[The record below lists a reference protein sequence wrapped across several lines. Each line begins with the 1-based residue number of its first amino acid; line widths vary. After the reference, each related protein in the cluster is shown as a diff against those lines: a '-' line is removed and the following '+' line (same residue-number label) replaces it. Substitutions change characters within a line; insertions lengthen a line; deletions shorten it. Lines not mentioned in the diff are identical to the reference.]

1 MKKFVFFNAIVA
13 ALGGFLFGFDTAVIS
28 GAEQDIQ
35 KLWGLSDLTHGLAV
49 AIALYGTVIGS
60 LVAGYPSEIIGRKKT
75 LILVGF
81 LYLISAL
88 GSALAPEVY
97 SFMSFRFLGGLGVG
111 VASVTAPMYISE
123 ISPAKFRGRLV
134 ALFQFN
140 IVFGI
145 MIAFVSN
152 YFLEGTSENDWR
164 WMLAVEAFP
173 AFIDGVLVNFIPE
186 SPRWLL
192 LRQNNE
198 AGAKDILASM
208 DPESV
213 DESILAIKASVI
225 SVKEKLFSDKFSR
238 PVILV
243 FLFAFF
249 NQMSGINAIIYF
261 APRIFNAAG
270 LATDSSLLSTAGIGL
285 INLVFTVLGMSVIDK
300 AGRKTLMYIGSIG
313 LMLSLLLISVYISRD
328 FDEIYLFFFIYIA
341 FFAMS
346 QGAVIW
352 VFISEIFP
360 NTVRAYGQSF
370 GSFTHWMFA
379 AIIANVFPYFANLF
393 INDQGPIFG
402 FFGVMMFLQLIFVW
416 KLMPETK
423 GLSLERIQKRLGIE

>member
-28 GAEQDIQ
+28 GAEQDVQ

-49 AIALYGTVIGS
+49 AMALYGTVVGS

-75 LILVGF
+75 LIMVGM

-97 SFMSFRFLGGLGVG
+97 SFMAFRFLGGLGVG

-145 MIAFVSN
+145 LVAFTSN
-152 YFLEGTSENDWR
+152 YFLEGISENDWR
-164 WMLAVEAFP
+164 WMLGIEAIP
-173 AFIDGVLVNFIPE
+173 AFIYSILVNFIPE

-192 LRQNNE
+192 LHNNNE
-198 AGAKDILASM
+198 AGAKEILAKM

-213 DESILAIKASVI
+213 NESIVAIKESVL
-225 SVKEKLFSDKFSR
+225 SVKEKLFSAKFNK
-238 PVILV
+238 PVMLV

-285 INLVFTVLGMSVIDK
+285 INLLFTVLGMSLIDK
-300 AGRKTLMYIGSIG
+300 AGRKTLMYIGSLG
-313 LMLSLLLISVYISRD
+313 LMLSLLLITVFISKD
-328 FDEIYLFFFIYIA
+328 FEEIYLFFFIYIA
-341 FFAMS
+341 FFAVS

-393 INDQGPIFG
+393 IDNQGPIFG
-402 FFGVMMFLQLIFVW
+402 FFGIMMFLQLIFVW

-423 GLSLERIQKRLGIE
+423 GLSLEKIQKCLGIQ

>member
-35 KLWGLSDLTHGLAV
+35 KLWGLNDLTHGLAV
-49 AIALYGTVIGS
+49 AIALYGTVLGS
-60 LVAGYPSEIIGRKKT
+60 LLAGYPSEVIGRKKT

-81 LYLISAL
+81 LYLVSAL

-97 SFMSFRFLGGLGVG
+97 SFMFFRFLGGIGVG

-145 MIAFVSN
+145 MVAFVSN

-164 WMLAVEAFP
+164 WMLGVEAIP
-173 AFIDGVLVNFIPE
+173 ALIYSVLVNFIPE

-192 LRQNNE
+192 LHKNNE
-198 AGAKDILASM
+198 EGAKFILAKM
-208 DPESV
+208 DPENVSG
-213 DESILAIKASVI
+213 SIVAIKESVI
-225 SVKEKLFSDKFSR
+225 DVKERLFSAKFNK
-238 PVILV
+238 PVMLV

-285 INLVFTVLGMSVIDK
+285 VNLVFTILGMSLIDK
-300 AGRKTLMYIGSIG
+300 AGRKTLMYIGSVG
-313 LMLSLLLISVYISRD
+313 LMLSLWLITAFISKE
-328 FDEIYLFFFIYIA
+328 FEGIYWFFFIYIA
-341 FFAMS
+341 FFAIS

-393 INDQGPIFG
+393 IEDQGPIFG
-402 FFGVMMFLQLIFVW
+402 FFGFMMFLQLIFVW

-423 GLSLERIQKRLGIE
+423 GLSLEKIQKSLGIK

>member
-28 GAEQDIQ
+28 GAEQEIQ

-173 AFIDGVLVNFIPE
+173 AFIYGVLVNFIPE

-423 GLSLERIQKRLGIE
+423 GLSLERIQKHLGIE

>member
-173 AFIDGVLVNFIPE
+173 AFIYGVLVNFIPE

-192 LRQNNE
+192 LQQNNE
-198 AGAKDILASM
+198 VGAKDILASM

>member
-28 GAEQDIQ
+28 GAEQDVQ

-49 AIALYGTVIGS
+49 AMALYGTVVGS

-75 LILVGF
+75 LIMVGM

-97 SFMSFRFLGGLGVG
+97 SFMAFRFLGGLGVG

-145 MIAFVSN
+145 LVAFTSN
-152 YFLEGTSENDWR
+152 YFLEGISENDWR
-164 WMLAVEAFP
+164 WMLGIEAIP
-173 AFIDGVLVNFIPE
+173 AFIYSILVNFIPE

-192 LRQNNE
+192 LHNNNE
-198 AGAKDILASM
+198 AGAKEILAKM

-213 DESILAIKASVI
+213 NESIVAIKESVL
-225 SVKEKLFSDKFSR
+225 SVKEKLFSAKFNK
-238 PVILV
+238 PVMLV

-285 INLVFTVLGMSVIDK
+285 INLLFTVLGMSLIDK
-300 AGRKTLMYIGSIG
+300 AGRKTLMYIGSLG
-313 LMLSLLLISVYISRD
+313 LMLSLLLITVFISKD
-328 FDEIYLFFFIYIA
+328 FAAIYLFFFIYIA
-341 FFAMS
+341 FFAVS

-393 INDQGPIFG
+393 IRASK
-402 FFGVMMFLQLIFVW
+402 V
-416 KLMPETK
+416 
-423 GLSLERIQKRLGIE
+423 

>member
-173 AFIDGVLVNFIPE
+173 AFIYGVLVNFIPE

>member
-1 MKKFVFFNAIVA
+1 MKKFVFFNALVA

-35 KLWGLSDLTHGLAV
+35 KLWALSDLTHGLAV

-60 LVAGYPSEIIGRKKT
+60 LVAGYPSEVIGRKKT
-75 LILVGF
+75 LIMVGF
-81 LYLISAL
+81 LYLLSAL
-88 GSALAPEVY
+88 GSALAPEIY
-97 SFMSFRFLGGLGVG
+97 SFMIFRFLGGLGVG
-111 VASVTAPMYISE
+111 VSSVTAPMYISE

-140 IVFGI
+140 IVLGI
-145 MIAFVSN
+145 MVAFVSN
-152 YFLEGTSENDWR
+152 YLVEGTSENDWR
-164 WMLAVEAFP
+164 WMLGIEAFP
-173 AFIDGVLVNFIPE
+173 AFLYSVLVYFIPE

-192 LRQNNE
+192 LHKGNE
-198 AGAKDILASM
+198 QAAKAILAKM

-213 DESILAIKASVI
+213 NESIDAIKASI
-225 SVKEKLFSDKFSR
+225 IDVKEKLFSRKFNK

-249 NQMSGINAIIYF
+249 NQLSGINAIIYF

-285 INLVFTVLGMSVIDK
+285 VNLVFTLLGMSVIDK
-300 AGRKTLMYIGSIG
+300 VGRKRLMYVGSVG
-313 LMLSLLLISVYISRD
+313 LMLSLALIAVYISKD
-328 FDEIYLFFFIYIA
+328 FEAIYLFFFIYIG

-352 VFISEIFP
+352 VFIAEIFP

-370 GSFTHWMFA
+370 GSFTHWLFA

-393 INDQGPIFG
+393 IDNQGPIFG
-402 FFGVMMFLQLIFVW
+402 FFGFMMLLQLLFVW

-423 GLSLERIQKRLGIE
+423 GLSLEKIQKILKIE

>member
-173 AFIDGVLVNFIPE
+173 AFIYGVLVNFIPE

-423 GLSLERIQKRLGIE
+423 GLSLERIQKHLGIE